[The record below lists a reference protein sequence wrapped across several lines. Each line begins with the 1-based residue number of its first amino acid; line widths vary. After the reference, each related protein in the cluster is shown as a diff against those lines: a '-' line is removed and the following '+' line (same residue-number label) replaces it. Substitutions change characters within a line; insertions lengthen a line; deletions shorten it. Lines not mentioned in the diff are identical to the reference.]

1 MTPATWTADELERIS
16 AAAELGMAPL
26 RPDGTPRRPVPIW
39 VVRVGDDVYVR
50 SWRGTGGS
58 WFRAAQA
65 PHEARVRAG
74 GLEKDV
80 VLEDAGDDVNDAVDA
95 AYRAKYGRYTSY
107 VGPMVRSEA
116 RATTIKLVPRSTS
129 S

>member
-1 MTPATWTADELERIS
+1 VTWTDDDLERI
-16 AAAELGMAPL
+16 AAAEELEMAPL
-26 RPDGTPRRPVPIW
+26 RPVGTPRRPVPIW

-58 WFRAAQA
+58 WFRVAQA
-65 PHEARVRAG
+65 RHEAHVRAS

-80 VLEDAGDDVNDAVDA
+80 VLEDAGGDLNDTVDA
-95 AYRAKYGRYTSY
+95 AYRAKYGLYTGY

-116 RATTIKLVPRSTS
+116 RATTLRLVPRATT
-129 S
+129 